1 MKKTMKRPTWL
12 LAIVAALIVAP
23 LGFVLQ
29 SCTDLDEDTFGIV
42 TPEEFYQTDA
52 EILAGLA
59 PIYSQLRALMW
70 NWHNLSQISSDETV
84 VPTRGS
90 DWFDGGRWLAIHRHS
105 WDAGLTDLNGAWN
118 DAFTG
123 IARANGLIGVLV
135 DSDNNEL
142 LAEIRFLR
150 AWYYYTLMDFF
161 GRVPIVEGIVDA
173 ENPPPNNTRSE
184 VFDFIEAEL
193 LFAASNLPAS
203 QPGSSYGRVTSGSA
217 NALLANM
224 YVNAEIFRGTLTA
237 SGISRAPGQWQDA
250 IGAVDKVINSGQYSL
265 ASSFFDNFSPTN
277 SSSPELIFVVAH
289 LAAPGLGMTH
299 QMRPL
304 HYNQF
309 TPSPWNGFSTIASIY
324 NKFDAK
330 DKRRG
335 IFLAGQQINFLTGE
349 DVTDRPGNPLIFVPT
364 FGNIEDATESEG
376 IRPLKFQVDV
386 NASGGDHGNDYPFFR
401 LAEMLLIKAE
411 AMNELGG
418 PSAAAVGLVNQLRER
433 AFDPADYV
441 PYQAGNFTQDSFR
454 DMIMDE
460 RVRELAFEAKR
471 RQDMVRAGTFSGTW
485 EFKTITDPYRVVFPI
500 PQVQLDSNPNMTQ
513 NPGY

>member
-12 LAIVAALIVAP
+12 LVVVAALIVAP

-123 IARANGLIGVLV
+123 IARANGLLGVLV
-135 DSDNNEL
+135 DSDNTEL

-224 YVNAEIFRGTLTA
+224 YVNAQIFRGTLTA
-237 SGISRAPGQWQDA
+237 GGISRANGQWQDA
-250 IGAVDKVINSGQYSL
+250 IGSVDKVINSGQYSL

-277 SSSPELIFVVAH
+277 SSSP
-289 LAAPGLGMTH
+289 
-299 QMRPL
+299 
-304 HYNQF
+304 
-309 TPSPWNGFSTIASIY
+309 
-324 NKFDAK
+324 
-330 DKRRG
+330 
-335 IFLAGQQINFLTGE
+335 
-349 DVTDRPGNPLIFVPT
+349 PT
-364 FGNIEDATESEG
+364 A
-376 IRPLKFQVDV
+376 
-386 NASGGDHGNDYPFFR
+386 
-401 LAEMLLIKAE
+401 
-411 AMNELGG
+411 
-418 PSAAAVGLVNQLRER
+418 
-433 AFDPADYV
+433 
-441 PYQAGNFTQDSFR
+441 
-454 DMIMDE
+454 
-460 RVRELAFEAKR
+460 
-471 RQDMVRAGTFSGTW
+471 
-485 EFKTITDPYRVVFPI
+485 
-500 PQVQLDSNPNMTQ
+500 
-513 NPGY
+513 